1 MKKLNTVATD
11 SERKALGKMSKAR
24 HLHFIFLVILICV
37 ASITFLV
44 PDDVALKMTIGV
56 GILICLVGVSSIKL
70 QYLQKCPRCE
80 ARIVR
85 SQGSCAHCGL
95 EYYSPKPSK
104 AGEG

>member
-1 MKKLNTVATD
+1 MNILNTVATD
-11 SERKALGKMSKAR
+11 SERKELDKMSKAR

-44 PDDVALKMTIGV
+44 PDDVALRMTVGV

-80 ARIVR
+80 VRIVR
-85 SQGSCAHCGL
+85 SQGSCVRCGL
-95 EYYSPKPSK
+95 EYHSPKPSK